1 MWHNISLLCS
11 IMNTDSQSSSSSNIA
26 KKHVI
31 KSAFRPISVTS
42 FFTVECSH
50 VINLSPLQISSL
62 SVITSQHISLLSM
75 ICSLIIQQIEILST
89 ILRARSLESS
99 RDKIIAVN
107 DVNKNI
113 ILFMIKYLYHHIIKH
128 SKLDVRI
135 FHETS
140 VQSQNFKTTDL
151 LHYTW
156 VIQNWNMLW
165 NAYIELSISIISESA
180 LQHESTTVSSIVMS
194 FKSQIAC
201 VNIIPFSSLMST
213 ERAASQMPITDAYSD
228 ENHWRWLAG
237 YWRGCPRP
245 DITINISD
253 SEGTLK
259 DREVLRIWGHNM
271 NTLVVTKANSGHVVF
286 TAKQFRRVGF
296 EVEEWLRD
304 E

>member
-1 MWHNISLLCS
+1 
-11 IMNTDSQSSSSSNIA
+11 
-26 KKHVI
+26 
-31 KSAFRPISVTS
+31 
-42 FFTVECSH
+42 
-50 VINLSPLQISSL
+50 
-62 SVITSQHISLLSM
+62 
-75 ICSLIIQQIEILST
+75 
-89 ILRARSLESS
+89 
-99 RDKIIAVN
+99 
-107 DVNKNI
+107 
-113 ILFMIKYLYHHIIKH
+113 
-128 SKLDVRI
+128 
-135 FHETS
+135 
-140 VQSQNFKTTDL
+140 
-151 LHYTW
+151 
-156 VIQNWNMLW
+156 
-165 NAYIELSISIISESA
+165 
-180 LQHESTTVSSIVMS
+180 
-194 FKSQIAC
+194 
-201 VNIIPFSSLMST
+201 MST